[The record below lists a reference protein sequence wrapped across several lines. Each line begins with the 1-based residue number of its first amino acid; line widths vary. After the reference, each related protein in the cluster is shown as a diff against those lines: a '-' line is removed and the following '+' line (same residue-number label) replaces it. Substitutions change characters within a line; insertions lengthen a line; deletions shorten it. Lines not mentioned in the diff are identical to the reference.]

1 MQNLQNKANNA
12 INLDILK
19 RLRYIYGS
27 IITEEKT
34 LGYAKR
40 INELIDNYKSKSN
53 FKKKEES
60 WSEKTVLLITY
71 ADNINKGVSGK
82 TLEDLTL
89 FYKKYFSGF
98 LDTVH
103 FLPFF
108 TSSSDG
114 GFSVK
119 NHEEI
124 DPNFGNWEE
133 VTKLSK
139 NTNIMTDLVLNHAS
153 SQGKWYKNFIDNK
166 DPGQNYFFTVDES
179 YDCTKVIRPRDHDL
193 LKEVKLKNG
202 SKTLWCTFSYD
213 QIDLNFKN
221 PDVLL
226 EFIKII
232 IKFFLEDEI
241 NSKSYQSNFR

>member
-1 MQNLQNKANNA
+1 MQNSQNKSNNP

-34 LGYAKR
+34 LGYAKQ
-40 INELIDNYKSKSN
+40 INELIYNYKSKSA
-53 FKKKEES
+53 FEKKSES
-60 WSEKTVLLITY
+60 WSEKTILLITY

-82 TLEDLTL
+82 TLENFTL
-89 FYKKYFSGF
+89 LYKKYFSNF
-98 LDTVH
+98 IDTIH

-124 DPNFGNWEE
+124 DPVFGSWEDI
-133 VTKLSK
+133 KKISQ

-153 SQGKWYKNFIDNK
+153 SQGKWFKNFIENK
-166 DPGQNYFFTVDES
+166 DPGQDYFFTVNES
-179 YDCTKVIRPRDHDL
+179 YDCSKVIRPRDHNL
-193 LKEVKLKNG
+193 LKEVKFKNG

-213 QIDLNFKN
+213 QIDLNFKK
-221 PDVLL
+221 PRC
-226 EFIKII
+226 FIRV
-232 IKFFLEDEI
+232 
-241 NSKSYQSNFR
+241 Y